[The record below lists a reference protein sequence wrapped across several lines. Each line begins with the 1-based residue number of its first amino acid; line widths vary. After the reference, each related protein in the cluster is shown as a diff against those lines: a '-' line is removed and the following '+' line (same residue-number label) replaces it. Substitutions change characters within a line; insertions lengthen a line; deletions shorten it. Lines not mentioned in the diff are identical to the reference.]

1 MSPPSGKPPP
11 DLRLTAFSLGVWLFA
26 LLALQLSAPV
36 AAGVAVGAGAVAAAV
51 LCWRPGSGWRPRPL
65 SSGLGAAPAFRAGA
79 AGRVAVAVLL
89 GGGLGAAVTAARL
102 AERDA
107 DPIRDLAAARTT
119 VRAHLVVS
127 DDPRAINGLP
137 GRPATYLFPAR
148 LRLMWTD
155 EVRVRAEAR
164 VLVLAGHAGWR
175 GLLPGQVVETRGR
188 LQPARG
194 GDLRA
199 AVLSVNDAPRPLG
212 RPPVAQRMA
221 GRLRAGLQKACEPL
235 PDAAGGLLPGLVV
248 GDTSRLDPAVEAD
261 FRTTGLTH
269 LTAVSGANCAIVVGA
284 ILLLVRAA
292 RAGPRTA
299 AVLSML
305 ALAGFVVLARPSPS
319 VLRAA
324 AMGAVALIALAS
336 GRPRA
341 ALPALGAAVVVLVV
355 VDPELAGSPGFAL
368 SALATSG
375 LLLLAPRWRDALR
388 RRGVPAGV
396 AEALAV
402 PAAAQVACGPLVAGL
417 SGTVSIV
424 AVPANL
430 LTGPAVAPATVLGVF
445 AAVVSPVWPGG
456 AEFLAW
462 LGSWPARW
470 LVLVARHGAEVPS
483 GAVPWPD
490 GAYGGVLLG
499 AVTVGLF
506 LLGRWPVIRR
516 LSVVVGLAAVV
527 AALPV
532 RVLTTGWPPPAW
544 LAVACDVGQGDALV
558 LAAGRDSGVVV
569 DAGPDPAAVDRC
581 LRRLGIRSVPM
592 LVISH
597 FHADHTGGVAGV
609 FQGRAVGSVVTPEY
623 AEPAMGRAAV
633 ATAAAG
639 TPITAAGPGWA
650 ASAGRLRMVALTL
663 EPLRGTRS
671 DANNNSL
678 ILRVESAGYV
688 FLLAGDA
695 ETEQQH
701 ALMAH
706 YGRAALRADVLK
718 VAHHGSAFQEPDFLG
733 AVAPSAALVSV
744 AARNDYGHPNPGV
757 LARIAAGGAR
767 VMRTDRDGDIAVV
780 VAAGGRLA
788 VVARGVDP
796 GRRK

>member
-1 MSPPSGKPPP
+1 MSAPTPTKAPP
-11 DLRLTAFSLGVWLFA
+11 DVRLVGFAAGVWLSA
-26 LLALQLSAPV
+26 LVALSLSASV
-36 AAGVAVGAGAVAAAV
+36 AGAVALGAAGVAAAV
-51 LCWRPGSGWRPRPL
+51 WRWWPGVRPETRP
-65 SSGLGAAPAFRAGA
+65 AAGA
-79 AGRVAVAVLL
+79 AGRVLVAVLL
-89 GGGLGAAVTAARL
+89 GGGLGAAVTAARV

-107 DPIRDLAAARTT
+107 DPIRDLANSRTA
-119 VRAHLVVS
+119 VRVELVVS
-127 DDPRAINGLP
+127 DDPRAING
-137 GRPATYLFPAR
+137 RPATYLLPAR

-155 EVRVRAEAR
+155 EVRVRSGAR

-175 GLLPGQVVETRGR
+175 GLLPGQVVQARGR
-188 LQPARG
+188 LQPSRG

-199 AVLSVNDAPRPLG
+199 AVLSVNEAPRLLG
-212 RPPVAQRMA
+212 RPSAVQRAA
-221 GRLRAGLQKACEPL
+221 GRLRTGLQKACTSL
-235 PDAAGGLLPGLVV
+235 PAAPGGLLPGLVV

-284 ILLLVRAA
+284 VLLLVRAA
-292 RAGPRTA
+292 RAGPRVA

-305 ALAGFVVLARPSPS
+305 ALVGFVVLARPSPS

-388 RRGVPAGV
+388 RHGVPAGV

-402 PAAAQVACGPLVAGL
+402 PAAAQVACGPLVVGL

-430 LTGPAVAPATVLGVF
+430 LAGPAVAPATVLGVG
-445 AAVVSPVWPGG
+445 AAVLSPVWAGG

-470 LVLVARHGAEVPS
+470 LVLVARYGAEVPS

-490 GAYGGVLLG
+490 GPSGGLLLG
-499 AVTVGLF
+499 AVTVA
-506 LLGRWPVIRR
+506 LLVTGRWPVVRR
-516 LSVVVGLAAVV
+516 LSVVVALAAAVTAV
-527 AALPV
+527 PI
-532 RVLTTGWPPPAW
+532 RVLTTAWPPRDW
-544 LAVACDVGQGDALV
+544 LVVACDVGQGDALV
-558 LAAGRDSGVVV
+558 LAAGRHAGVVV
-569 DAGPDPAAVDRC
+569 DAGPDPVAVDRC
-581 LRRLGIRSVPM
+581 LRRLGVRSVPL

-597 FHADHTGGVAGV
+597 FHADHMGGVAGV
-609 FQGRAVGSVVTPEY
+609 FRGRSVGAVVVPDH
-623 AEPAMGRAAV
+623 AEPAAGRAAV
-633 ATAAAG
+633 VTAAAG
-639 TPITAAGPGWA
+639 TPVGVAGPGWA
-650 ASAGRLRMVALTL
+650 AATGRLRLVALGAP

-671 DANNNSL
+671 DVNNNSL
-678 ILRVESAGYV
+678 IVRAESAGYV
-688 FLLAGDA
+688 FLLVGDA

-701 ALMAH
+701 ALLAR
-706 YGRAALRADVLK
+706 YGPAGLRADVLK
-718 VAHHGSAFQEPDFLG
+718 VAHHGSAFQDPEFLT
-733 AVAPSAALVSV
+733 AVDASAALVSV
-744 AARNDYGHPNPGV
+744 ATKNDYGHPNAGV
-757 LARIAAGGAR
+757 LARVAAGGAR
-767 VMRTDRDGDIAVV
+767 VMRTDRDGDVAVV
-780 VAAGGRLA
+780 TDGRRLA
-788 VVARGVDP
+788 VVARGVEP
-796 GRRK
+796 GRRT